1 MFILKVGEEIKKL
14 VTNQF
19 LKDATD
25 SQIKKFINII
35 SSDCITNNKKIFF
48 LFVIQR

>member
-1 MFILKVGEEIKKL
+1 MFILKVGEVIKKL

-35 SSDCITNNKKIFF
+35 LSDCLTNNNFF
-48 LFVIQR
+48 ICNSEIIT